1 MNINELL
8 NIFLSI
14 KENTYPKLR
23 WWYGSDSSSFS
34 SISNIKNF
42 YCEICYK
49 DEGIYTYFTIKDLE
63 LHGKTHVDEATR
75 TLKLKE
81 FL

>member
-23 WWYGSDSSSFS
+23 WWYGTMSYSSL
-34 SISNIKNF
+34 SNMKNF

-49 DEGIYTYFTIKDLE
+49 DEEICTYFTIEDLE
-63 LHGKTHVDEATR
+63 LHGKSHVDEATR